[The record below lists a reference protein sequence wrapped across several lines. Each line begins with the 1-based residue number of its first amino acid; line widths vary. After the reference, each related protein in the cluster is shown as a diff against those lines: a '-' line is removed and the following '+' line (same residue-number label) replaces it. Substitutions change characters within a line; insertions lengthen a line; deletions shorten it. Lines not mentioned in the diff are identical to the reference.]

1 MDTARLISICIGQQC
16 GEEGW
21 GGDEG
26 EEREVGRKWVSENES
41 SISRRLL

>member
-21 GGDEG
+21 GDEG
-26 EEREVGRKWVSENES
+26 AEREVGSKWVSENES